1 MIRYIIRLDDASEIM
16 NVSTW
21 ERIEELLDNY
31 NIKPIVGIIPN
42 NKDTL
47 LNKMFKNQKDAKFWD
62 KARKWQDKG
71 KRQII

>member
-47 LNKMFKNQKDAKFWD
+47 LNKMFKNQ
-62 KARKWQDKG
+62 RS
-71 KRQII
+71 I

>member
-1 MIRYIIRLDDASEIM
+1 MMIIIMIRYIIRLDDASEIM

-21 ERIEELLDNY
+21 ERIEELLDDY

-47 LNKMFKNQKDAKFWD
+47 LNKMFKNQEDAKF
-62 KARKWQDKG
+62 
-71 KRQII
+71 

>member
-1 MIRYIIRLDDASEIM
+1 MIVIMIRYIIRLDDASEIM

-47 LNKMFKNQKDAKFWD
+47 LNKMFFEYP
-62 KARKWQDKG
+62 
-71 KRQII
+71 

>member
-47 LNKMFKNQKDAKFWD
+47 LNKMFKNQEDDYSQGTAPPI
-62 KARKWQDKG
+62 A
-71 KRQII
+71 

>member
-47 LNKMFKNQKDAKFWD
+47 LNKMFKNQKDDYSQAT
-62 KARKWQDKG
+62 APP
-71 KRQII
+71 IA

>member
-1 MIRYIIRLDDASEIM
+1 MMIIIMIRYIIRLDDASEIM

-47 LNKMFKNQKDAKFWD
+47 LNKMFKNQ
-62 KARKWQDKG
+62 RS
-71 KRQII
+71 I

>member
-62 KARKWQDKG
+62 KA
-71 KRQII
+71 

>member
-47 LNKMFKNQKDAKFWD
+47 LNKMF
-62 KARKWQDKG
+62 
-71 KRQII
+71 